1 MKKSI
6 LLPLVIVTVTGTL
19 TSCTDKSENNP
30 TVSSESTVTGTI
42 QSGATQGTTETM
54 LTKTG
59 IASYNSPAGLDTIE
73 FSITHKDGVITA
85 ASAKPLATHPGSVKN
100 QGNFAKEVESKVVG
114 KSIKNFDVEVIGGAS
129 LTTGAFK
136 KFVQSL

>member
-6 LLPLVIVTVTGTL
+6 LLPLVIVTATGTL
-19 TSCTDKSENNP
+19 ASCTDKTENNP
-30 TVSSESTVTGTI
+30 TVSSESTVTGAI
-42 QSGATQGTTETM
+42 QSGATQTTSGTM

-73 FSITHKDGVITA
+73 FSVTHKDGVITS

-100 QGNFAKEVESKVVG
+100 QGNFAKEVEAKVV
-114 KSIKNFDVEVIGGAS
+114 
-129 LTTGAFK
+129 
-136 KFVQSL
+136 